1 MMASSC
7 RWIIN
12 MRALKRHL
20 LTIYPVQFNPI
31 HIGVQGLA
39 FHKGNGGILQRYFQL
54 KGFNDSKMLLASLKL
69 RGKCSNK
76 KALVSQGALAQN
88 TYSRNT
94 HKQWKKQQDPWK
106 KRPVDLWRKWHSL
119 AIGIS
124 STMAVEKKAP
134 FSRCHGRFRVETN
147 LDDSWPSQNL
157 STQNGPLAIS
167 AILGEGVFWMS

>member
-31 HIGVQGLA
+31 HIGGQGLA

-94 HKQWKKQQDPWK
+94 HKQWKKTARSLEKTTCW
-106 KRPVDLWRKWHSL
+106 SL
-119 AIGIS
+119 AKMTFVGNWNILYYGRG
-124 STMAVEKKAP
+124 KKGTV
-134 FSRCHGRFRVETN
+134 FSMSREIPSRNE
-147 LDDSWPSQNL
+147 SWRL
-157 STQNGPLAIS
+157 LT
-167 AILGEGVFWMS
+167 